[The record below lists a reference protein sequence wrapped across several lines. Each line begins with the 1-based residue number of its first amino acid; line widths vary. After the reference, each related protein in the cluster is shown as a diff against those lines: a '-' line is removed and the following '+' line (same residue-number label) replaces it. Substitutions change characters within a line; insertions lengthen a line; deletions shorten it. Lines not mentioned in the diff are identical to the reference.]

1 MEITPRTT
9 RLVRVEL
16 RRQRP
21 RLQVLQNSFRP
32 FVRGET
38 TMNVTTRDLGVVLTE
53 LEAVPPPSGDG
64 HKPARRTRI
73 PLVVV
78 FPPLSL
84 ANSICVEKS
93 ASEQQVVSPRLN
105 DTMALRT
112 NISNR
117 EKS

>member
-53 LEAVPPPSGDG
+53 LEAAPPP
-64 HKPARRTRI
+64 
-73 PLVVV
+73 PLGMVTNPQEEPE
-78 FPPLSL
+78 FLWLSFFL
-84 ANSICVEKS
+84 RSLLLTLFVWKN
-93 ASEQQVVSPRLN
+93 QQVS
-105 DTMALRT
+105 
-112 NISNR
+112 S
-117 EKS
+117 KSLVRG